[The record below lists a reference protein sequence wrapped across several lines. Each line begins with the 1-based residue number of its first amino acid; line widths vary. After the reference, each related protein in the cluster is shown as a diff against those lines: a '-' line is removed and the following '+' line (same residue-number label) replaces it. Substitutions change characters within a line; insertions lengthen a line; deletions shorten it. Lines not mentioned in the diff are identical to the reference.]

1 MICELSRKEEKTL
14 KRLNIFVDETGEFG
28 FGNGASEL
36 YGVSFT
42 FHEHNDDIM
51 HELKKLNER
60 LEKIGYTNM
69 IHMADLI
76 MKREDYKDFSIDKR
90 KSIFNA
96 IYNFSRKIPVKYQ
109 TIIIDKKYTDSA
121 RVLRQKLS
129 SEINKM
135 VKDHESYFEKFDQIV
150 MYYDNGQETLGIILD
165 SIFLRFES
173 FEHRVEFDHKEKR
186 LFQVSDM
193 LTYIDKYD
201 YKFKNKMKF
210 TKGEKYFFTTE
221 DVRRILKELNK
232 KRF

>member
-1 MICELSRKEEKTL
+1 M
-14 KRLNIFVDETGEFG
+14 KRLNIFIDETGEFG
-28 FGNGASEL
+28 FGKGASEL

-42 FHEHNDDIM
+42 FHEHCDDIM
-51 HELKKLNER
+51 PDHMKLNER
-60 LEKIGYTNM
+60 LKRIGYTNM

-76 MKREDYKDFSIDKR
+76 MKREDYKNFDIDKR

-109 TIIIDKKYTDSA
+109 TIIIDKKYTDNA
-121 RVLRQKLS
+121 RVLRQQLS
-129 SEINKM
+129 IEINKM
-135 VKDHESYFEKFDQIV
+135 IKENEAYFEKFDKIV
-150 MYYDNGQETLGIILD
+150 MYYDNGQETLGTILD
-165 SIFLRFES
+165 SIFLRFGG

-201 YKFKNKMKF
+201 YKYKNKMQF
-210 TKGEKYFFTTE
+210 TRGEKYFFTTE
-221 DVRRILKELNK
+221 DIRKILKELNK